1 MAVTGKIDRK
11 YMAHYI
17 DAGSLCGG
25 LTPKYE
31 RLGKDLEEYNVEL
44 NPDTETSKNI
54 LGESTFKHNGYEV
67 SSDADPFYA
76 DTTSDLFTAL
86 QKIVDGRLKDDNL
99 KTKAVEVH
107 LWTEATAGKYEA
119 YQQDCYVVPTS
130 YGGDTSG
137 YQIPYTR
144 RARQMAKV
152 INTKIDD
159 GILIFTFTNNEDEVF
174 SSFKLNPTDINV
186 AARAEE
192 LEEYFEQLKD
202 SIQKVTSGKEMAELN
217 KQIEDKINYLLGYE
231 ASKDLFKE
239 PITATTVFGNGQV
252 FAYIVLDKI
261 AEAIAPEIEKRKK
274 KMQAAVNKYTEK
286 YAK

>member
-1 MAVTGKIDRK
+1 
-11 YMAHYI
+11 
-17 DAGSLCGG
+17 
-25 LTPKYE
+25 
-31 RLGKDLEEYNVEL
+31 
-44 NPDTETSKNI
+44 
-54 LGESTFKHNGYEV
+54 
-67 SSDADPFYA
+67 
-76 DTTSDLFTAL
+76 
-86 QKIVDGRLKDDNL
+86 
-99 KTKAVEVH
+99 
-107 LWTEATAGKYEA
+107 
-119 YQQDCYVVPTS
+119 
-130 YGGDTSG
+130 
-137 YQIPYTR
+137 
-144 RARQMAKV
+144 MAKI

-192 LEEYFEQLKD
+192 LTEYFD

-286 YAK
+286 YTK